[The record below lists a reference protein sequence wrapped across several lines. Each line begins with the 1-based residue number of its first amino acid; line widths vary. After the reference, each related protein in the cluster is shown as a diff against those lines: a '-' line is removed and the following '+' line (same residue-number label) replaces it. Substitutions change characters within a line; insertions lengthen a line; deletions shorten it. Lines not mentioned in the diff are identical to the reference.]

1 MVLHWLRNRRRRSL
15 AEAPFAAAWAAI
27 LRRSVRQYEWLD
39 DADRERL
46 HAFVAI
52 WLDEKRFEGCR
63 GMEVT
68 DEVRVSIAGQAA
80 IVALGLGGECFDRL
94 KSVLI
99 YPDDYAAEKTVPIAG
114 GGELVMREE
123 RLGET
128 WAGGSM
134 VFSWPRVVEGGRMR
148 DGPRS
153 VVVHECAHAFDLL
166 DGDIDGVP
174 PIGPTSRRRTWVA
187 SFEACN
193 DRFLEA
199 LDAGRSV
206 VLDDYA
212 SEGLSEFFAVAS
224 EAFFQSP
231 HRLAR
236 FDEELYDLLAEAW
249 RQDPRGRVPISAGRA
264 T

>member
-1 MVLHWLRNRRRRSL
+1 MVLQWLRNRRRRNLL
-15 AEAPFAAAWAAI
+15 ASPFPPAWGAI
-27 LRRSVRQYEWLD
+27 LRRFVRQYDWLD
-39 DADRERL
+39 DDERDRL

-63 GMEVT
+63 GMAIT
-68 DEVRVSIAGQAA
+68 DEVRVSISGQAA
-80 IVALGLGGECFDRL
+80 IVALGLEGECFDRL
-94 KSVLI
+94 KSVLV
-99 YPDDYAAEKTVPIAG
+99 YPDDYVGEKTVPIAG
-114 GGELVMREE
+114 GGELVTKEE

-128 WAGGSM
+128 WAGGSI

-174 PIGPTSRRRTWVA
+174 PVGSSGRRRRWVA
-187 SFEACN
+187 SFEACH
-193 DRFLEA
+193 DRFLDA
-199 LDAGRSV
+199 LDAGRAV

-212 SEGLSEFFAVAS
+212 SESLSEFFAVAS

-236 FDEELYDLLAEAW
+236 FDEELYERLAEAW
-249 RQDPRGRVPISAGRA
+249 RQDPRRRVPRS
-264 T
+264 